1 MPEIPE
7 SAAQPQDRKSK
18 KDAVEAAVAE
28 ANDQAATVE
37 YDGVEYAV
45 VPGFQDIEFLE
56 DIDRLNRGNI
66 VVIPG
71 LLRRVIGDDAYAA
84 IKDKYRDP
92 ATGRTPKEPLFELF
106 YKIDASLGE

>member
-7 SAAQPQDRKSK
+7 NADQPQDRKSK
-18 KDAVEAAVAE
+18 KEAAAAAAAE
-28 ANDQAATVE
+28 ANNGTAKVE
-37 YDGVEYAV
+37 YDGVEYAI

-56 DIDRLNRGNI
+56 DIDRLNRGII

-71 LLRRVIGDDAYAA
+71 LLKRVIGDEAYAVM
-84 IKDKYRDP
+84 KDKYRDP